1 MHFQVKGHIPA
12 DKIEEIKQRA
22 DIVQLVSEYVT
33 LKKAGRNFLGLCPF
47 HKEKTPSFT
56 VSRDKQMFYCF
67 GCGEG
72 GHALTFLMKVS
83 NMTFPEAARHLAK
96 KTGVIIPDPVLNDQE
111 REQYGIREQIYRIN
125 EAAAKLFTS
134 RLFSET
140 GLPAREYLKKRGIRE
155 DVVRE
160 FRLGYAD
167 EGWRTLKSYFEQKN
181 VALPMVAQAGLI
193 VAKEEGAEAGEGAYY
208 DRFRGRLIFP
218 IEDAGGRVMAFG
230 GRIIASGEPKY
241 LNSPET
247 PVFSK
252 GRNLYG
258 LMRAKDGIRK
268 SGYAILVEGYFDL
281 ISLWNAGLTNV
292 LASMGTALT
301 AEQVELLRR
310 YTGNV
315 AVLFDADEAGRKALQ
330 RSVQLFLSG
339 GVHARAVVLPE
350 KYDPDDYVRQF
361 GREKLE
367 QIIEAAPSV
376 IDYYIDHLVG
386 EKVSLEEKRDAVREA
401 LHFVAGFGDA
411 IERNLFLKRIS
422 EKSGIDQE
430 VLKKEA
436 LRIREPSAEPPERVK
451 GKTLSALD
459 KVELSLILF
468 MLQHTAS
475 IPQVGESGVLECFT
489 DGELKS
495 LGEQMIERSR
505 ENSSENLTTSL
516 FLDGLPDGPLKQLIF
531 KSMLEGRTDDEKV
544 WERYVTD
551 NIKKIKRKWYGGRK
565 KNLSLELKKAQ
576 EQRDSDWQNRLLRE
590 KEKLLQE
597 EKQL

>member
-1 MHFQVKGHIPA
+1 MKGHIPG
-12 DKIEEIKQRA
+12 DTIEEIKKRA

-56 VSRDKQMFYCF
+56 VNRDKQMFYCF

-72 GHALTFLMKVS
+72 GHALTFLMKIS

-96 KTGVIIPDPVLNDQE
+96 KTGIIIPDPAMSDQE
-111 REQYGIREQIYRIN
+111 REQYGIREQIFRIN
-125 EAAAKLFTS
+125 EAAATFFTS
-134 RLFSET
+134 RLFSAT

-167 EGWRTLKSYFEQKN
+167 QEWRTLKSYFEQKN
-181 VALPMVAQAGLI
+181 IALTMVSQAGLI
-193 VAKEEGAEAGEGAYY
+193 VAKEDGTGGGEGAFY

-230 GRIIASGEPKY
+230 GRIISSGEPKY

-258 LMRAKDGIRK
+258 LMRAKEGIRK
-268 SGYAILVEGYFDL
+268 NGYAILVEGYFDL
-281 ISLWNAGLTNV
+281 ISLWNAGMTNV
-292 LASMGTALT
+292 LASLGTALT

-330 RSVQLFLSG
+330 RSLQLFLSG
-339 GVHARAVVLPE
+339 GIQAKAVVLPE

-361 GREKLE
+361 GRENLE
-367 QIIEAAPSV
+367 EIIDQAPSI
-376 IDYYIDHLVG
+376 IDYYIDNIVG
-386 EKVSLEEKRDAVREA
+386 EKAALEEKRDAVREA
-401 LHFVAGFGDA
+401 LHFVSSFQDA

-422 EKSGIDQE
+422 EKLGIDQE

-436 LRIREPSAEPPERVK
+436 IRTREPSSETSGRIKE
-451 GKTLSALD
+451 KTLNVLD
-459 KVELSLILF
+459 RVEFSLILF
-468 MLQHTAS
+468 MLQHTLS
-475 IPQVGESGVLECFT
+475 IAQVEKSGVLDCFT
-489 DGELKS
+489 DDELKT
-495 LGEQMIERSR
+495 LGEEIIIRSR
-505 ENSSENLTTSL
+505 ENGSANPTASF
-516 FLDGLPDGPLKQLIF
+516 FLDGLPDGPLKKLIF
-531 KSMLEGRTDDEKV
+531 KSLLEGRTDDEKV
-544 WERYVTD
+544 WERYVSDT
-551 NIKKIKRKWYGGRK
+551 IEKIKRKWYRVKK
-565 KNLSLELKKAQ
+565 KNLSLELIKAQ
-576 EQRDSDWQNRLLRE
+576 EKGDSDWQNRLLRE
-590 KEKLLQE
+590 KEMLLHEEKLL
-597 EKQL
+597 

>member
-1 MHFQVKGHIPA
+1 MHFQVKGHIHA

-96 KTGVIIPDPVLNDQE
+96 KTGIIIPDPALNDQE
-111 REQYGIREQIYRIN
+111 REQYGAHEQIYRIN

-193 VAKEEGAEAGEGAYY
+193 VAKEEGAGAGEGAYY

-436 LRIREPSAEPPERVK
+436 LRIREPSSEPPGRVRE
-451 GKTLSALD
+451 KTSSVLD

-489 DGELKS
+489 AGELKS

-505 ENSSENLTTSL
+505 ENSAENLTTSL

-531 KSMLEGRTDDEKV
+531 KSMFEGRTDDEKV

-576 EQRDSDWQNRLLRE
+576 EQGDSDWQNRLLQE

>member
-96 KTGVIIPDPVLNDQE
+96 KTGIIIPDPVLNDRE

-181 VALPMVAQAGLI
+181 VSLPMVAQAGLI
-193 VAKEEGAEAGEGAYY
+193 VAKEEGAGAGEGAYY

-436 LRIREPSAEPPERVK
+436 LRTREPSSEPPGRVRE
-451 GKTLSALD
+451 KTSSVLD

-495 LGEQMIERSR
+495 LGEQMIERRR

-516 FLDGLPDGPLKQLIF
+516 FLDDLSDGPLKQLIF

-590 KEKLLQE
+590 KEKLMQE

>member
-1 MHFQVKGHIPA
+1 LKQHIPA
-12 DKIEEIKQRA
+12 DKIEEIKQHT
-22 DIVQLVSEYVT
+22 DIVQLISEYVT

-56 VSRDKQMFYCF
+56 VNRDKQMFYCF

-83 NMTFPEAARHLAK
+83 NMTFPEAARHLAR
-96 KTGVIIPDPVLNDQE
+96 KTGITIPDPMMNDQE
-111 REQYGIREQIYRIN
+111 REQYGVREQIYRIN
-125 EAAAKLFTS
+125 EAAAKFLAS

-140 GLPAREYLKKRGIRE
+140 GLQAREYLKKRGIRE
-155 DVVRE
+155 EVVRE

-181 VALPMVAQAGLI
+181 VALTMVAQAGLI
-193 VAKEEGAEAGEGAYY
+193 VAKEEAAGGAEQAYY

-230 GRIIASGEPKY
+230 GRIIGSGEPKY

-258 LMRAKDGIRK
+258 LMRAKEGIRK

-292 LASMGTALT
+292 VASLGTALT

-315 AVLFDADEAGRKALQ
+315 AVLFDADEAGKKALQ
-330 RSVQLFLSG
+330 RSLQLFLSG
-339 GVHARAVVLPE
+339 GVQAKAVVLPE

-367 QIIEAAPSV
+367 KIIDQAPSV

-401 LHFVAGFGDA
+401 LHFVASFGDA

-422 EKSGIDQE
+422 EKLGIDQE

-436 LRIREPSAEPPERVK
+436 IRTREPSAELPGRVK
-451 GKTLSALD
+451 EKTLNALD
-459 KVELSLILF
+459 KVEFSLILF

-475 IPQVGESGVLECFT
+475 IAQVGESAVLNCFT
-489 DGELKS
+489 DRELKS
-495 LGEQMIERSR
+495 LGEEMIIKSR
-505 ENSSENLTTSL
+505 DNGSENLSASF
-516 FLDGLPDGPLKQLIF
+516 FLDYLEDGPLKKLIF
-531 KSMLEGRTDDEKV
+531 KSLLEGRTDDENV
-544 WERYVTD
+544 WERYVAD

-565 KNLSLELKKAQ
+565 KNLSLELIKAQ
-576 EQRDSDWQNRLLRE
+576 EKGDSDWQNRLLRE
-590 KEKLLQE
+590 KEKLLLE
-597 EKQL
+597 EKLL

>member
-1 MHFQVKGHIPA
+1 MNQLIPA

-22 DIVQLVSEYVT
+22 DIVQLISEYVT

-47 HKEKTPSFT
+47 HQEKTPSFT

-72 GHALTFLMKVS
+72 GHAFTFLMKVS
-83 NMTFPEAARHLAK
+83 NMTFPEAVRHLAR
-96 KTGVIIPDPVLNDQE
+96 KTGVIIPEPAMSDQE
-111 REQYGIREQIYRIN
+111 REQYGIREQVYRIN
-125 EAAAKLFTS
+125 EAAAKFFTS
-134 RLFSET
+134 RLFSEI
-140 GLPAREYLKKRGIRE
+140 GLPAREYLKKRGISE

-167 EGWRTLKSYFEQKN
+167 EGWRTLKGYFEQKK
-181 VALPMVAQAGLI
+181 VALPLVAQAGLI
-193 VAKEEGAEAGEGAYY
+193 ILKEEEVEKGTYY
-208 DRFRGRLIFP
+208 DRFRGRLMFP

-230 GRIIASGEPKY
+230 GRVISSGEPKY

-258 LMRAKDGIRK
+258 LMRAKEGIRT

-292 LASMGTALT
+292 VASLGTALT
-301 AEQVELLRR
+301 AEQVELLRH

-315 AVLFDADEAGRKALQ
+315 AVLFDADEAGKKALQ

-339 GVHARAVVLPE
+339 GVQAKAVVLPE

-361 GREKLE
+361 GRAKLE
-367 QIIEAAPSV
+367 EVIDQAPSV

-401 LHFVAGFGDA
+401 LQFVATFGDA

-422 EKSGIDQE
+422 EKLGIDQE

-436 LRIREPSAEPPERVK
+436 GSPRRSSPEPPGPVK
-451 GKTLSALD
+451 EKTASALD
-459 KVELSLILF
+459 KVEFSLILF
-468 MLQHTAS
+468 MLQHGSS
-475 IPQVGESGVLECFT
+475 IVPVEESGVLDCFC
-489 DGELKS
+489 DAELKS
-495 LGEQMIERSR
+495 LGGEIIEKCRGNGA
-505 ENSSENLTTSL
+505 ENPPGSFSL
-516 FLDGLPDGPLKQLIF
+516 DDLPDGPLKRLICR
-531 KSMLEGRTDDEKV
+531 SLLEGRTDDEKV
-544 WERYVTD
+544 WERYVSDT
-551 NIKKIKRKWYGGRK
+551 ITKIKRKWYGARK
-565 KNLSLELKKAQ
+565 KNLSLELIKAQ
-576 EQRDSDWQNRLLRE
+576 AQGDGDRQNCLLRE
-590 KEKLLQE
+590 KEQLLQE
-597 EKQL
+597 EKRL

>member
-83 NMTFPEAARHLAK
+83 DMTFPEAARHLAK
-96 KTGVIIPDPVLNDQE
+96 KTGIIIPDPVLNDQE

-125 EAAAKLFTS
+125 EAAAKLFTN

-193 VAKEEGAEAGEGAYY
+193 VAKEEGAGAGEGAYY

-218 IEDAGGRVMAFG
+218 IEDAGGRAMAFG

-436 LRIREPSAEPPERVK
+436 LRTREPSSEPPGRVREK
-451 GKTLSALD
+451 ASSVLD

-495 LGEQMIERSR
+495 LGEQMIERRR

-516 FLDGLPDGPLKQLIF
+516 FLDDLSDGPLKQLIF

-576 EQRDSDWQNRLLRE
+576 EQGDSDWQNRLLRE
-590 KEKLLQE
+590 KEKLMQE

>member
-56 VSRDKQMFYCF
+56 VSSDKQMFYCF

-96 KTGVIIPDPVLNDQE
+96 KTGVIIPDPALSDQE

-134 RLFSET
+134 RLCSET
-140 GLPAREYLKKRGIRE
+140 GLPVREYLKKRGIRE

-193 VAKEEGAEAGEGAYY
+193 VAKEEGAGAAEGAYY

-258 LMRAKDGIRK
+258 LMRAKEGIRK

-376 IDYYIDHLVG
+376 IDYYIDHQVG
-386 EKVSLEEKRDAVREA
+386 DKVSLEQKRDAVREA

-411 IERNLFLKRIS
+411 IERNLFLKKIS
-422 EKSGIDQE
+422 EKSGIDME

-436 LRIREPSAEPPERVK
+436 LRIREPSAEPPDRVK
-451 GKTLSALD
+451 EKTASVLD
-459 KVELSLILF
+459 KVELSLVLF

-475 IPQVGESGVLECFT
+475 IPQVGESGVLDCFT
-489 DGELKS
+489 AGELKN
-495 LGEQMIERSR
+495 LGEQMIARSR
-505 ENSSENLTTSL
+505 ENGSENLTTSL

-531 KSMLEGRTDDEKV
+531 KSLLEGRTDDEKV
-544 WERYVTD
+544 WERYVAD

-576 EQRDSDWQNRLLRE
+576 EQGDSDWQNRLLQE
-590 KEKLLQE
+590 KEKLMQE
-597 EKQL
+597 EKLL

>member
-193 VAKEEGAEAGEGAYY
+193 AAKEEGAGAGEGAYY

-436 LRIREPSAEPPERVK
+436 LRIREPSSEPPGRVRE
-451 GKTLSALD
+451 KTSSVLD

-505 ENSSENLTTSL
+505 GNSSENLTASL

-531 KSMLEGRTDDEKV
+531 KSMFEGRTDDEKV

-590 KEKLLQE
+590 KEKLMQE